1 MPLALKPK
9 EIKTEFDNN
18 KSVLIIACGVC
29 PKMCLAA
36 QNIKPYFSLLGSS
49 KENAFKEYMQGIRNK
64 LAQNGIASA
73 VFQAPIDTPMCLWPL
88 RNRQK
93 ITKLANNHDA
103 IAVVGCDSALATVKS
118 SVISADKN
126 IVQMMDVIGIA
137 NFVSRISFP
146 FNIYLEAATDKE
158 IPL

>member
-18 KSVLIIACGVC
+18 KSVLIIACSVC

-36 QNIKPYFSLLGSS
+36 QNNKPYFSLLGSDR
-49 KENAFKEYMQGIRNK
+49 ENAFQEYLRGMRNQ
-64 LAQNGIASA
+64 LAQKGIASA
-73 VFQAPIDTPMCLWPL
+73 FFKAPVDTPMCLWPL
-88 RNRQK
+88 KNRRK
-93 ITKLANNHDA
+93 ITRLADNHDA

-118 SVISADKN
+118 SLATNDKN
-126 IVQMMDVIGIA
+126 IVQMMDVAGIA
-137 NFVSRISFP
+137 NFISRISFP
-146 FNIYLEAATDKE
+146 FNIHLETTTDKE